1 MAAPRCFDEDD
12 GFVEV
17 VAHGITELEFHA
29 GFAFVAV
36 ADGEA
41 AVPFEELDV
50 DIIADDPFAVF
61 AQMGFYAAILW
72 FPFPIGS
79 LNYLKVRVC
88 PLETRR
94 TTANVAGDR
103 QHSQAEEQ

>member
-1 MAAPRCFDEDD
+1 M
-12 GFVEV
+12 
-17 VAHGITELEFHA
+17 
-29 GFAFVAV
+29 
-36 ADGEA
+36 
-41 AVPFEELDV
+41 
-50 DIIADDPFAVF
+50 AVF

-94 TTANVAGDR
+94 TTANVTGDR